1 VSAQAG
7 FVISRRLL
15 PRSIVLTLYFWETE
29 FGENMRLVFS
39 GSFQMFYP
47 LFETF
52 HLLFDDLKLNIESFM
67 KFDESIVVVVN
78 LV

>member
-1 VSAQAG
+1 
-7 FVISRRLL
+7 
-15 PRSIVLTLYFWETE
+15 
-29 FGENMRLVFS
+29 MRLVFS